1 MFAQCFDLFVIPT
14 KWLSGYIFYIEFNQN
29 DFFGITKMLQRVYC
43 IDRSVYNGPW
53 LGLVF
58 GSMIYT
64 NLFG

>member
-1 MFAQCFDLFVIPT
+1 
-14 KWLSGYIFYIEFNQN
+14 
-29 DFFGITKMLQRVYC
+29 MLQRVYC